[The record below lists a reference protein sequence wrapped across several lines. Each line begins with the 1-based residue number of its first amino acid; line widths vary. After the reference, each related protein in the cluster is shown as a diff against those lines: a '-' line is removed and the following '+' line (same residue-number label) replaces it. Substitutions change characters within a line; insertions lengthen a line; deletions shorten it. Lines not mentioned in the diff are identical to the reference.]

1 MYADGIL
8 GNHGL
13 LNTIG
18 SLTNAVFNYMRAPN
32 TSAYTMKQILGQS
45 YEYIYGEI
53 KTDPSD
59 SLKLF
64 MSQSQGFDMNRFV
77 KG

>member
-13 LNTIG
+13 LNTSA
-18 SLTNAVFNYMRAPN
+18 SLTNAVFNYMRPPNSAP
-32 TSAYTMKQILGQS
+32 YTLKSILGQS
-45 YEYIYGEI
+45 YDYIYGEV
-53 KTDPSD
+53 KTDPSE

-64 MSQSQGFDMNRFV
+64 MSQSQGFTLDRF
-77 KG
+77 KRG